1 METSR
6 YKNLRFRILES
17 RIIFLC
23 AFVSLWLSSFSQNE
37 QKVSSNISSVT
48 VFINQAQITRIAKAS
63 LDAGVTTLVFDK
75 ISPMMNT
82 NSIQV
87 RVDANVTLLSVSTR
101 QDYLKEDEKPKQV
114 LLLEDSLE
122 KINASLND
130 YKSEKE
136 NIIYEKDLMLAN
148 KNTGSNQTGV
158 KSDELEDLMTLY
170 KKKLREFKTEWYRL
184 SNLETKYHLYKQ
196 KIENQLNEFQNGVNA
211 NAPEILVTV
220 KTLSPINNSK
230 IELSYLVGNAS
241 WQPFYDIR
249 VSDTK
254 SPLQLVSKAF
264 ITQNTKEEWKNVT
277 IKLSTSNPNEGG
289 VKPEL
294 QTNYLR
300 FYQPQQYGYT
310 PSTVHIQTELNDVVV
325 KRKKPLVDAD
335 GKGGAPNYSTP
346 IAELSQTPVNI
357 EFNVTSAYS
366 IPSDNHPHQVDL
378 TVAKLDAVYAYGA
391 VPKLDKDAFITAKV
405 SGNDLVNQISGEANV
420 YVEGTFI
427 GKTYINGTTND
438 SVLLSLGRDKRIQI
452 QRLKLKDFSSC
463 SFVGSNKKEL
473 NTWEIKLRNTRK
485 EQIMLIV
492 EDQIPVS
499 SDKDI
504 EIKLID
510 AGKANYDETTGKLT
524 WNILMDAEQSQS
536 LKFSFEVK
544 YPKEK
549 QISGY

>member
-122 KINASLND
+122 KINAALND
-130 YKSEKE
+130 FKSEKE

-249 VSDTK
+249 VTDTK

-346 IAELSQTPVNI
+346 ISELSQTPVNI

-452 QRLKLKDFSSC
+452 QRVKLKDFSSS

-473 NTWEIKLRNTRK
+473 NSWEIKLRNTRK

-510 AGKANYDETTGKLT
+510 AGKAHYDETTGKLT

>member
-6 YKNLRFRILES
+6 YKNLRFKILES

-122 KINASLND
+122 KINAALND
-130 YKSEKE
+130 FKSEKE

-211 NAPEILVTV
+211 NGPEILITV

-249 VSDTK
+249 VTDTK

-264 ITQNTKEEWKNVT
+264 ISQNTKEEWKNVT

-294 QTNYLR
+294 QTNYLHIKQVSPIPRLTAR
-300 FYQPQQYGYT
+300 FLDVERASSSQNKFK
-310 PSTVHIQTELNDVVV
+310 SEKSEDQTL
-325 KRKKPLVDAD
+325 A
-335 GKGGAPNYSTP
+335 YSQG
-346 IAELSQTPVNI
+346 IANVSQTPVNI

-452 QRLKLKDFSSC
+452 QRVKLKDFSSC

-510 AGKANYDETTGKLT
+510 AGKAHYDETTGKLT

>member
-6 YKNLRFRILES
+6 YKNLRFKILES

-122 KINASLND
+122 KINAALND
-130 YKSEKE
+130 FKSEKE

-211 NAPEILVTV
+211 NAPEILITV

-241 WQPFYDIR
+241 WQP
-249 VSDTK
+249 
-254 SPLQLVSKAF
+254 
-264 ITQNTKEEWKNVT
+264 
-277 IKLSTSNPNEGG
+277 
-289 VKPEL
+289 
-294 QTNYLR
+294 
-300 FYQPQQYGYT
+300 
-310 PSTVHIQTELNDVVV
+310 
-325 KRKKPLVDAD
+325 
-335 GKGGAPNYSTP
+335 
-346 IAELSQTPVNI
+346 
-357 EFNVTSAYS
+357 
-366 IPSDNHPHQVDL
+366 
-378 TVAKLDAVYAYGA
+378 
-391 VPKLDKDAFITAKV
+391 
-405 SGNDLVNQISGEANV
+405 
-420 YVEGTFI
+420 
-427 GKTYINGTTND
+427 
-438 SVLLSLGRDKRIQI
+438 
-452 QRLKLKDFSSC
+452 
-463 SFVGSNKKEL
+463 
-473 NTWEIKLRNTRK
+473 
-485 EQIMLIV
+485 
-492 EDQIPVS
+492 
-499 SDKDI
+499 
-504 EIKLID
+504 
-510 AGKANYDETTGKLT
+510 
-524 WNILMDAEQSQS
+524 
-536 LKFSFEVK
+536 
-544 YPKEK
+544 
-549 QISGY
+549 